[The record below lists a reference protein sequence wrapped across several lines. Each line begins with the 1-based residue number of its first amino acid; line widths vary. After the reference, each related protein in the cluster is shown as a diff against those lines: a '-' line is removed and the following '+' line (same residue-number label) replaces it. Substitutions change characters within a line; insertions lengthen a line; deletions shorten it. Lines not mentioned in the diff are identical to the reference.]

1 MEQLVY
7 LVVLGTAIW
16 AGIDASQLGARR
28 GVLGG
33 GFLDMGPVAW
43 FFAVWL
49 LWIIAFPCY
58 LVARPRLVA
67 VRDASAYRQV
77 PAAPYGYGVPVGHQA
92 FSSPPPAQ
100 PAWGQ
105 PAAASAAQWGPPAPS
120 SATAASTVNQLARLE
135 ALRDRGSLTPAEFD
149 TLKQQVLD
157 AGTA

>member
-1 MEQLVY
+1 MEQLAY

-67 VRDASAYRQV
+67 VRDAAAYPQIA
-77 PAAPYGYGVPVGHQA
+77 AAPYGYGVPAGHQA
-92 FSSPPPAQ
+92 FASAPPAQ

-105 PAAASAAQWGPPAPS
+105 PAPASAPQWGPPAAS
-120 SATAASTVNQLARLE
+120 GATGGSTVNQLARLE
-135 ALRDRGSLTPAEFD
+135 ALRDRGSHTPAQFD
-149 TLKQQVLD
+149 TLKRQVLD
-157 AGTA
+157 AGTS